1 MHKICTRN
9 TTFAFNN
16 KHFGKRIGIMKYKEV
31 LYYVTYRKFEK
42 RLLQ

>member
-16 KHFGKRIGIMKYKEV
+16 KHFGKTYWYNKIQRGI
-31 LYYVTYRKFEK
+31 YVTYRKFEK
-42 RLLQ
+42 RLL